1 MSNTRDRSW
10 FQIVLGALAVV
21 LLLLFAWRSSELLIL
36 FFIAVLLAV
45 YLSALTDWFQRR
57 LRLPRALGIAAGV
70 VLTVVAFWG
79 VGFLLIPP
87 LTTQVGDLLALMPRR
102 LMIWEADLVRL
113 AERYPVVRDLLGPIQ
128 EGRSYFG
135 SMFGEIGSWFTDAVP
150 YVFSGL
156 WFLVHAFAVLAMAI
170 FLTANPSLYR
180 ADLLQLVPP
189 RNRVLASDILV
200 ELAGTLRA
208 WLGGQLMAMAV
219 LGVFTWIG
227 LELLRVPY
235 ALAFGVFTGL
245 AALIPFFGSLFSTL
259 LPALY
264 VLPFGGWLWALAVV
278 LLGVVVH
285 VFEAN
290 VVAPKVFE
298 RQVRLPPVWT
308 LLSVLIALKL
318 LGPIGMIVAVPILAV
333 GRVLVKRLYVERW
346 LEGGGFHPILSDE
359 PIVITVPE
367 GAGLTLDPEAS
378 RSVPGMLEVTDA

>member
-1 MSNTRDRSW
+1 MSDTRARGW
-10 FQIVLGALAVV
+10 FRVVLGALAVV
-21 LLLLFAWRSSELLIL
+21 LLLIFAWESSELLIL

-45 YLSALTDWFQRR
+45 YLSALTDWFQKR
-57 LRLPRALGIAAGV
+57 LRLPRPLGIAAGV
-70 VLTVVAFWG
+70 VLTIVAFWG
-79 VGFLLIPP
+79 VGALLVPP
-87 LTTQVGDLLALMPRR
+87 LTAQVGELLAVLPRR

-113 AERYPVVRDLLGPIQ
+113 AESYPVVRDLLGPIE
-128 EGRSYFG
+128 EGGSYFG
-135 SMFGEIGSWFTDAVP
+135 SIFGEIGGWFSDAVP

-156 WFLVHAFAVLAMAI
+156 WFLVHAFSVLAMAI
-170 FLTANPSLYR
+170 FLTAKPSLYR
-180 ADLLQLVPP
+180 SELLQLVPP
-189 RNRVLASDILV
+189 RNRLLASDILS

-219 LGVFTWIG
+219 LGVFTWVG
-227 LELLRVPY
+227 LEVLRVPY

-245 AALIPFFGSLFSTL
+245 AVLVPFFGGLFSTI

-264 VLPFGGWLWALAVV
+264 VLPAGGLYALAVL

-285 VFEAN
+285 VVEAN

-333 GRVLVKRLYVERW
+333 GRVLVKRLYVERV

-367 GAGLTLDPEAS
+367 AAGLSLGPDSE
-378 RSVPGMLEVTDA
+378 RSVPAMLEVLDG

>member
-1 MSNTRDRSW
+1 M
-10 FQIVLGALAVV
+10 GALAVV
-21 LLLLFAWRSSELLIL
+21 LLLLFAWKSSELLIL

-57 LRLPRALGIAAGV
+57 LRLPRPLGIASGV

-79 VGFLLIPP
+79 VGYLLIPP
-87 LTTQVGDLLALMPRR
+87 LTAQVGELLAVLPRR
-102 LMIWEADLVRL
+102 LLIWEADLVRL
-113 AERYPVVRDLLGPIQ
+113 AESYPVVRDLLGPVQ
-128 EGRSYFG
+128 EGGSYFG
-135 SMFGEIGSWFTDAVP
+135 SIFGEIGSWFSDAVP

-156 WFLVHAFAVLAMAI
+156 WFLIHAFSVLAMAI
-170 FLTANPSLYR
+170 FLTAKPSLYR
-180 ADLLQLVPP
+180 SEILQLVPP
-189 RNRVLASDILV
+189 RNRVLASDILA
-200 ELAGTLRA
+200 ELASTLRA

-219 LGVFTWIG
+219 LGVFTGIG
-227 LELLRVPY
+227 LYILRVPY

-245 AALIPFFGSLFSTL
+245 AVLVPFFGGLFSTI

-264 VLPFGGWLWALAVV
+264 VLPAGGVYALAVL

-285 VFEAN
+285 VVEAN

-318 LGPIGMIVAVPILAV
+318 MGPIGMIVAVPILAV
-333 GRVLVKRLYVERW
+333 GRVLVKRLYVERV

-359 PIVITVPE
+359 PIVITVPGE
-367 GAGLTLDPEAS
+367 VGLTLGPAAEG
-378 RSVPGMLEVTDA
+378 SVPGMLEVLDA

>member
-1 MSNTRDRSW
+1 MSDTRARGW
-10 FQIVLGALAVV
+10 FQILLGALAVV
-21 LLLLFAWRSSELLIL
+21 LLLLFAWKSSELLIL

-57 LRLPRALGIAAGV
+57 LRLPRPLGIASGV

-87 LTTQVGDLLALMPRR
+87 LTEQVGELLGVLPRL
-102 LMIWEADLVRL
+102 LMIWEADLVLL
-113 AERYPVVRDLLGPIQ
+113 AESYPVVRDLLGPVQ
-128 EGRSYFG
+128 EGGSYFG
-135 SMFGEIGSWFTDAVP
+135 SIFGEIGSWFSDAVP

-156 WFLVHAFAVLAMAI
+156 WFLIHAFSVLAMAI
-170 FLTANPSLYR
+170 FLTAKPSLYR
-180 ADLLQLVPP
+180 SEILQLVPP
-189 RNRVLASDILV
+189 RNRVLASDILG

-219 LGVFTWIG
+219 LGVFTGIG
-227 LELLRVPY
+227 LYILRVPY

-245 AALIPFFGSLFSTL
+245 AVLVPFFGGLFSTI

-264 VLPFGGWLWALAVV
+264 VLPAGGVYALAVL

-285 VFEAN
+285 VVEAN

-333 GRVLVKRLYVERW
+333 GRVLVKRLYVERV

-367 GAGLTLDPEAS
+367 AAGLSLGPDAES
-378 RSVPGMLEVTDA
+378 SVPGMLEVLDA

>member
-1 MSNTRDRSW
+1 MSETRARGW

-21 LLLLFAWRSSELLIL
+21 LLLLFAWKSSELLIL

-57 LRLPRALGIAAGV
+57 LRLPRPVGIASGV

-87 LTTQVGDLLALMPRR
+87 LTAQVGELLAVLPRR

-113 AERYPVVRDLLGPIQ
+113 AESYPVVRDLLGPVQ
-128 EGRSYFG
+128 EGGSYFG
-135 SMFGEIGSWFTDAVP
+135 SIFGEIGSWFSDAVP

-156 WFLVHAFAVLAMAI
+156 WFLIHAFSVLAMAI
-170 FLTANPSLYR
+170 FLTAKPSLYR
-180 ADLLQLVPP
+180 SEILQLVPP
-189 RNRVLASDILV
+189 RNRVLASDILS

-219 LGVFTWIG
+219 LGVFTGIG
-227 LELLRVPY
+227 LYILRVPY

-245 AALIPFFGSLFSTL
+245 AVLVPFFGGLFSTI

-264 VLPFGGWLWALAVV
+264 VLPAGGVYALAVL

-285 VFEAN
+285 VVEAN

-333 GRVLVKRLYVERW
+333 GRVLVKRLYVERV

-367 GAGLTLDPEAS
+367 AAGLSLGPDAE
-378 RSVPGMLEVTDA
+378 RSVPGMLEVLDA

>member
-1 MSNTRDRSW
+1 MSDTRARGW
-10 FQIVLGALAVV
+10 FQVVLGALAVV
-21 LLLLFAWRSSELLIL
+21 LLLLFAWKSSELLIL

-57 LRLPRALGIAAGV
+57 LRLPRPLGIASGV

-87 LTTQVGDLLALMPRR
+87 LTEQVGELLAVLPRR

-113 AERYPVVRDLLGPIQ
+113 AESYPVVRDLLGPVQ
-128 EGRSYFG
+128 EGGSYFG
-135 SMFGEIGSWFTDAVP
+135 SIFGEIGSWFSDAVP

-156 WFLVHAFAVLAMAI
+156 WFLIHAFSVLAMAI
-170 FLTANPSLYR
+170 FLTAKPSLYR
-180 ADLLQLVPP
+180 SEILQLVPP
-189 RNRVLASDILV
+189 RNRVLASDILG

-219 LGVFTWIG
+219 LGVFTGIG
-227 LELLRVPY
+227 LYILRVPY

-245 AALIPFFGSLFSTL
+245 AVLVPFFGGLFSTI

-264 VLPFGGWLWALAVV
+264 VLPAGGVYALAVL

-285 VFEAN
+285 VVEAN

-318 LGPIGMIVAVPILAV
+318 LGPNGMIVAVPILAV
-333 GRVLVKRLYVERW
+333 GRVLVKRLYVERV

-367 GAGLTLDPEAS
+367 AAGLWLRPDAES
-378 RSVPGMLEVTDA
+378 SVPGMLEVLDA

>member
-1 MSNTRDRSW
+1 MSDTRARGW
-10 FQIVLGALAVV
+10 FQVVLGALAVV
-21 LLLLFAWRSSELLIL
+21 LLLLFAWKSSELLIL

-57 LRLPRALGIAAGV
+57 LRLPRPVGIASGV

-87 LTTQVGDLLALMPRR
+87 LTEQVGELLAVLPRR

-113 AERYPVVRDLLGPIQ
+113 AESYPVVRDLLGPVQ
-128 EGRSYFG
+128 EGGSYFG
-135 SMFGEIGSWFTDAVP
+135 SIFGEIGSWFSDAVP

-156 WFLVHAFAVLAMAI
+156 WFLIHAFSVLAMAI
-170 FLTANPSLYR
+170 FLTAKPSLYR
-180 ADLLQLVPP
+180 SEILQLVPP
-189 RNRVLASDILV
+189 RNRVLASDILG

-219 LGVFTWIG
+219 LGVFTGIG
-227 LELLRVPY
+227 LYILRVPY

-245 AALIPFFGSLFSTL
+245 AVLVPFFGGLFSTI

-264 VLPFGGWLWALAVV
+264 VLPAGGVYALAVL

-285 VFEAN
+285 VVEAN

-333 GRVLVKRLYVERW
+333 GRVLVKRLYVERV

-367 GAGLTLDPEAS
+367 AAGLSLGPDAES
-378 RSVPGMLEVTDA
+378 SVPGMLEVLDA

>member
-1 MSNTRDRSW
+1 MSETRARGW
-10 FQIVLGALAVV
+10 FQVVLGALAVV
-21 LLLLFAWRSSELLIL
+21 LLLLFAWKSSELLIL

-57 LRLPRALGIAAGV
+57 LRLPRPVGIASGV

-87 LTTQVGDLLALMPRR
+87 LTAQVGELLAVLPRR

-113 AERYPVVRDLLGPIQ
+113 AESYPVVRDLLGPVQ
-128 EGRSYFG
+128 EGGSYFG
-135 SMFGEIGSWFTDAVP
+135 SIFGEIGSWFSDAVP

-156 WFLVHAFAVLAMAI
+156 WFLIHAFSVLAMAI
-170 FLTANPSLYR
+170 FLTAKPSLYR
-180 ADLLQLVPP
+180 SEILQLVPP
-189 RNRVLASDILV
+189 RNRVLASDILG

-219 LGVFTWIG
+219 LGVFTGIG
-227 LELLRVPY
+227 LYILRVPY

-245 AALIPFFGSLFSTL
+245 AVLVPFFGGLFSTI

-264 VLPFGGWLWALAVV
+264 VLPAGGVYALAVL

-285 VFEAN
+285 VVEAN

-333 GRVLVKRLYVERW
+333 GRVLVKRLYVERV

-359 PIVITVPE
+359 PIVITVPRA
-367 GAGLTLDPEAS
+367 AGLSLGPDAE
-378 RSVPGMLEVTDA
+378 RSVPGMLEVLDA

>member
-1 MSNTRDRSW
+1 MSETRARGW
-10 FQIVLGALAVV
+10 FQVVLGALAVV
-21 LLLLFAWRSSELLIL
+21 LLLLFAWKSSELLIL

-57 LRLPRALGIAAGV
+57 LRLPRPLGIASGV

-87 LTTQVGDLLALMPRR
+87 LTAQVGELLAVLPQR

-113 AERYPVVRDLLGPIQ
+113 AESYPVVRDLLGPVQ
-128 EGRSYFG
+128 EGGSYFG
-135 SMFGEIGSWFTDAVP
+135 SIFGEIGSWFSDAVP

-156 WFLVHAFAVLAMAI
+156 WFLIHAFSVLAMAI
-170 FLTANPSLYR
+170 FLTAKPSLYR
-180 ADLLQLVPP
+180 SDLLQLVPP
-189 RNRVLASDILV
+189 RNRVLASDILG
-200 ELAGTLRA
+200 ELAATLRA

-219 LGVFTWIG
+219 LGVFTGIG
-227 LELLRVPY
+227 LAILRVPY

-245 AALIPFFGSLFSTL
+245 AALVPFFGSLFSTL

-278 LLGVVVH
+278 ALGVVVH

-333 GRVLVKRLYVERW
+333 GRVLVKRLYVERL

-359 PIVITVPE
+359 PIVITVPDE
-367 GAGLTLDPEAS
+367 IGLTLGPAS
-378 RSVPGMLEVTDA
+378 EGSVPGMLEVLDA

>member
-1 MSNTRDRSW
+1 MSDTRARGW
-10 FQIVLGALAVV
+10 FQVVLGALAVV
-21 LLLLFAWRSSELLIL
+21 LLLLFAWKSSELLIL

-57 LRLPRALGIAAGV
+57 LRLPRPLGIASGV

-79 VGFLLIPP
+79 VGFLLVPP
-87 LTTQVGDLLALMPRR
+87 LTEQVGELLAVLPRR

-113 AERYPVVRDLLGPIQ
+113 AESYPVVRDLLGPVQ
-128 EGRSYFG
+128 EGGSYFG
-135 SMFGEIGSWFTDAVP
+135 SIFGEIGSWFSDAVP

-156 WFLVHAFAVLAMAI
+156 WFLIHAFSVLAMAI
-170 FLTANPSLYR
+170 FLTAKPSLYR
-180 ADLLQLVPP
+180 SEILQLVPP
-189 RNRVLASDILV
+189 RNRVLASDILG

-219 LGVFTWIG
+219 LGVFTGIG
-227 LELLRVPY
+227 LYILRVPY

-245 AALIPFFGSLFSTL
+245 AVLVPFFGGLFSTI

-264 VLPFGGWLWALAVV
+264 VLPAGGVYALAVL

-285 VFEAN
+285 VVEAN

-333 GRVLVKRLYVERW
+333 GRVLVKRLYVERV

-367 GAGLTLDPEAS
+367 AAGLSLGPDAES
-378 RSVPGMLEVTDA
+378 SVPGMLEVLDA

>member
-1 MSNTRDRSW
+1 MSDTSGRGW
-10 FQIVLGALAVV
+10 FRVVLGAVAVV
-21 LLLLFAWRSSELLIL
+21 LLLVFAWKASELLIL

-57 LRLPRALGIAAGV
+57 LRMPRSLGIASGV

-79 VGFLLIPP
+79 VGFLLVPP
-87 LTTQVGDLLALMPRR
+87 LTAQVGELLSVLPRR

-113 AERYPVVRDLLGPIQ
+113 AESYPVVRDLLGPIE
-128 EGRSYFG
+128 EGGSYFG
-135 SMFGEIGSWFTDAVP
+135 SIFGEIGSWFSDAVP

-156 WFLVHAFAVLAMAI
+156 WFLVHAFSVLAMAI
-170 FLTANPSLYR
+170 FLTAKPALYR
-180 ADLLQLVPP
+180 SELLQLVPP

-200 ELAGTLRA
+200 ELAATLRA

-227 LELLRVPY
+227 LEILRVPY

-245 AALIPFFGSLFSTL
+245 AVLVPFFGGLFSTI

-264 VLPFGGWLWALAVV
+264 VLPAGGGLYALAVL

-285 VFEAN
+285 VVEAN

-298 RQVRLPPVWT
+298 KQVRLPPVWT

-333 GRVLVKRLYVERW
+333 GRVLVKRLYVERI
-346 LEGGGFHPILSDE
+346 LEGGGYHPILSDE
-359 PIVITVPE
+359 PIVITVP
-367 GAGLTLDPEAS
+367 GDAGLSLSPEAE
-378 RSVPGMLEVTDA
+378 RSVPGMLEVLES

>member
-1 MSNTRDRSW
+1 MSDTSGRGW
-10 FQIVLGALAVV
+10 FRVVLGSLAVV
-21 LLLLFAWRSSELLIL
+21 LLAVFAWKASELLIL

-57 LRLPRALGIAAGV
+57 LRMPRPLGIASGV
-70 VLTVVAFWG
+70 VLTIVAFWG
-79 VGFLLIPP
+79 VGYLLIPP
-87 LTTQVGDLLALMPRR
+87 LTSQVGELLAVLPRR

-113 AERYPVVRDLLGPIQ
+113 AERYPVVRDLLGPVQ
-128 EGRSYFG
+128 EGGSYFG
-135 SMFGEIGSWFTDAVP
+135 RIFGEIGTWFSDAVP

-156 WFLVHAFAVLAMAI
+156 WFLVHAFSVLAMAI
-170 FLTANPSLYR
+170 FLTAKPKLYR
-180 ADLLQLVPP
+180 AELLQLVPP
-189 RNRVLASDILV
+189 RNRPLASDILS
-200 ELAGTLRA
+200 ELAATLRA

-227 LELLRVPY
+227 LEILRVPY

-245 AALIPFFGSLFSTL
+245 AVLVPFFGGLFSTI

-264 VLPFGGWLWALAVV
+264 VLPAGGGLYALAVL

-285 VFEAN
+285 VVEAN

-333 GRVLVKRLYVERW
+333 ARVLVKRLYVERV

-367 GAGLTLDPEAS
+367 GAGLTVGAAAR
-378 RSVPGMLEVTDA
+378 RSVPALLETLDA

>member
-1 MSNTRDRSW
+1 MSDTSGRGW
-10 FQIVLGALAVV
+10 FRVVLGALAVV
-21 LLLLFAWRSSELLIL
+21 LLAVFAWKASELLIL

-57 LRLPRALGIAAGV
+57 LRMPRPLGITSGV
-70 VLTVVAFWG
+70 VLTIVAFWS
-79 VGFLLIPP
+79 VGYLLIPP
-87 LTTQVGDLLALMPRR
+87 LTAQVGELLASLPRR

-113 AERYPVVRDLLGPIQ
+113 AERYPVLRDLLGPVQ
-128 EGRSYFG
+128 EGGSYFG
-135 SMFGEIGSWFTDAVP
+135 TIFGEIGTWFSDAVP

-156 WFLVHAFAVLAMAI
+156 WFLVHAFSVLAMAI
-170 FLTANPSLYR
+170 FLTAKPTLYR
-180 ADLLQLVPP
+180 AELLQLVPP
-189 RNRVLASDILV
+189 RNRPLASDILS

-208 WLGGQLMAMAV
+208 WLGGQLVAMAV

-227 LELLRVPY
+227 LEILRVPY

-245 AALIPFFGSLFSTL
+245 AVLVPFFGGLFSTI

-264 VLPFGGWLWALAVV
+264 VLPAGGGLYALAVL

-285 VFEAN
+285 VVEAN

-333 GRVLVKRLYVERW
+333 GRVLVKRLYVERV

-359 PIVITVPE
+359 PFVISGQE
-367 GAGLTLDPEAS
+367 GTGLRLGPQAE
-378 RSVPGMLEVTDA
+378 RSVPAMLEVLDA

>member
-1 MSNTRDRSW
+1 M
-10 FQIVLGALAVV
+10 GALAVV
-21 LLLLFAWRSSELLIL
+21 LLLLFAWKSSELLIL

-57 LRLPRALGIAAGV
+57 LRLPRPVGIASGV

-87 LTTQVGDLLALMPRR
+87 LTAQVGELLAVLPRR

-113 AERYPVVRDLLGPIQ
+113 AESYPVVRDLLGPVQ
-128 EGRSYFG
+128 EGGSYFG
-135 SMFGEIGSWFTDAVP
+135 SIFGEIGSWFSDAVP

-156 WFLVHAFAVLAMAI
+156 WFLIHAFSVLAMAI
-170 FLTANPSLYR
+170 FLTAKPSLYR
-180 ADLLQLVPP
+180 SEILQLVPP
-189 RNRVLASDILV
+189 RNRVLASDILA
-200 ELAGTLRA
+200 ELASTLRA

-219 LGVFTWIG
+219 LGVFTGIG
-227 LELLRVPY
+227 LYILRVPY

-245 AALIPFFGSLFSTL
+245 AVLVPFFGGLFSTI

-264 VLPFGGWLWALAVV
+264 VLPAGGVYALAVL

-285 VFEAN
+285 VVEAN

-333 GRVLVKRLYVERW
+333 GRVLVKRLYVERV

-367 GAGLTLDPEAS
+367 AVGLTLGPAAGG
-378 RSVPGMLEVTDA
+378 SVPGMLEVLDA

>member
-1 MSNTRDRSW
+1 MSETRARGW

-21 LLLLFAWRSSELLIL
+21 LLLLFAWKSSELLIL

-57 LRLPRALGIAAGV
+57 LRLPRPVGIASGV

-87 LTTQVGDLLALMPRR
+87 LTAQVGELLAVLPRR

-113 AERYPVVRDLLGPIQ
+113 AESYPVVRDLLGPVQ
-128 EGRSYFG
+128 EGGSYFG
-135 SMFGEIGSWFTDAVP
+135 SIFGEIGSWFSDAVP

-156 WFLVHAFAVLAMAI
+156 WFLIHAFSVLAMAI
-170 FLTANPSLYR
+170 FLTAKPSLYR
-180 ADLLQLVPP
+180 SEILQLVPP
-189 RNRVLASDILV
+189 RNRVLASDILS

-219 LGVFTWIG
+219 LGVFTGIG
-227 LELLRVPY
+227 LYILRVPY

-245 AALIPFFGSLFSTL
+245 AVLVPFFGGLFSTI

-264 VLPFGGWLWALAVV
+264 VLPTGGVYALAVL

-285 VFEAN
+285 VVEAN

-333 GRVLVKRLYVERW
+333 GRVLVKRLYVERV

-367 GAGLTLDPEAS
+367 AAGLSLGPDAE
-378 RSVPGMLEVTDA
+378 RSVPGMLEVLDA

>member
-1 MSNTRDRSW
+1 MSDTSGRGW
-10 FQIVLGALAVV
+10 FRVVLGALAVV
-21 LLLLFAWRSSELLIL
+21 LLLVFAWKASELLIL

-57 LRLPRALGIAAGV
+57 LRMPRPLGIASGV

-79 VGFLLIPP
+79 VGFLLVPP
-87 LTTQVGDLLALMPRR
+87 LTAQVGELLSVLPRR

-113 AERYPVVRDLLGPIQ
+113 GESYPVVRDLLGPIE
-128 EGRSYFG
+128 EGGSYFG
-135 SMFGEIGSWFTDAVP
+135 SIFGEIGSWFSDAVP
-150 YVFSGL
+150 YVFTGL
-156 WFLVHAFAVLAMAI
+156 WFLVHAFSVLAMAI
-170 FLTANPSLYR
+170 FLTAKPALYR
-180 ADLLQLVPP
+180 SELLQLVPP

-200 ELAGTLRA
+200 ELAATLRA

-245 AALIPFFGSLFSTL
+245 AVLVPFFGGLFSTI

-264 VLPFGGWLWALAVV
+264 VLPAGGGLYALAVL

-285 VFEAN
+285 VVEAN

-298 RQVRLPPVWT
+298 KQVRLPPVWT

-333 GRVLVKRLYVERW
+333 GRVLVKRLYVERV
-346 LEGGGFHPILSDE
+346 LEGGGYHPILSDE

-367 GAGLTLDPEAS
+367 GVGLSLSPEAE
-378 RSVPGMLEVTDA
+378 RSVPGMLEVLDT

>member
-1 MSNTRDRSW
+1 M
-10 FQIVLGALAVV
+10 GALAVV
-21 LLLLFAWRSSELLIL
+21 LLLLFAWKSSELLIL

-57 LRLPRALGIAAGV
+57 LRLPRPLGIASGV

-79 VGFLLIPP
+79 VGYLLIPP
-87 LTTQVGDLLALMPRR
+87 LTAQVGELLAVLPRR
-102 LMIWEADLVRL
+102 LLIWEADLVRL
-113 AERYPVVRDLLGPIQ
+113 AESYPVVRDLLGPVQ
-128 EGRSYFG
+128 EGGSYFG
-135 SMFGEIGSWFTDAVP
+135 SIFGEIGSWFSDAVP

-156 WFLVHAFAVLAMAI
+156 WFLIHAFSVLAMAI
-170 FLTANPSLYR
+170 FLTAKPSLYR
-180 ADLLQLVPP
+180 SEILQLVPP
-189 RNRVLASDILV
+189 RNRVLASDILA
-200 ELAGTLRA
+200 ELASTLRA

-219 LGVFTWIG
+219 LGVFTGIG
-227 LELLRVPY
+227 LYILRVPY

-245 AALIPFFGSLFSTL
+245 AVLVPFFGGLFSTI

-264 VLPFGGWLWALAVV
+264 VLPAGGVYALAVL

-285 VFEAN
+285 VVEAN

-333 GRVLVKRLYVERW
+333 GRVLVKRLYVERV

-359 PIVITVPE
+359 PIVITVPGE
-367 GAGLTLDPEAS
+367 VGLTLGPAAGG
-378 RSVPGMLEVTDA
+378 SVPGMLEVLDA

>member
-1 MSNTRDRSW
+1 MSDTRARGW
-10 FQIVLGALAVV
+10 FQVVLGALAVV
-21 LLLLFAWRSSELLIL
+21 LLLLFAWKSSELLIL

-57 LRLPRALGIAAGV
+57 LRLPRPLGIASGV

-87 LTTQVGDLLALMPRR
+87 LTEQVGELLAVLPRR

-113 AERYPVVRDLLGPIQ
+113 AESYPVVRDLLGPVQ
-128 EGRSYFG
+128 EGGSYFG
-135 SMFGEIGSWFTDAVP
+135 SIFGEIGSWFSDAVP

-156 WFLVHAFAVLAMAI
+156 WFLIHAFSVLAMAI
-170 FLTANPSLYR
+170 FLTAKPSLYR
-180 ADLLQLVPP
+180 SEILQLVPP
-189 RNRVLASDILV
+189 RNRVLASDILG

-219 LGVFTWIG
+219 LGVFTGIG
-227 LELLRVPY
+227 LYILRVPY

-245 AALIPFFGSLFSTL
+245 AVLVPFFGGLFSTI

-264 VLPFGGWLWALAVV
+264 VLPAGGVYALAVL

-285 VFEAN
+285 VVEAN

-333 GRVLVKRLYVERW
+333 GRVLVKRLYVERV

-367 GAGLTLDPEAS
+367 AAGLSLGPDAES
-378 RSVPGMLEVTDA
+378 SVPGMLEVLDA

>member
-1 MSNTRDRSW
+1 MSDTRARGW
-10 FQIVLGALAVV
+10 FQVVLGALAVV
-21 LLLLFAWRSSELLIL
+21 LLLLFAWKSSELLIL

-57 LRLPRALGIAAGV
+57 LRLPRPLGIASGV

-87 LTTQVGDLLALMPRR
+87 LTAQVGELLAVLPRR

-113 AERYPVVRDLLGPIQ
+113 AESYPVVRDLLGPVQ
-128 EGRSYFG
+128 EGGSYFG
-135 SMFGEIGSWFTDAVP
+135 SIFGEIGSWFSDAVP

-156 WFLVHAFAVLAMAI
+156 WFLIHAFSVLAMAI
-170 FLTANPSLYR
+170 FLTAKPSLYR
-180 ADLLQLVPP
+180 SEILQLVPP
-189 RNRVLASDILV
+189 RNRVLASDILG

-219 LGVFTWIG
+219 LGVFTGIG
-227 LELLRVPY
+227 LYILRVPY

-245 AALIPFFGSLFSTL
+245 AVLVPFFGGLFSTI

-264 VLPFGGWLWALAVV
+264 VLPAGGVYALAVL

-285 VFEAN
+285 VVEAN

-333 GRVLVKRLYVERW
+333 GRVLVKRLYVERV

-367 GAGLTLDPEAS
+367 AAGLWLRPDAES
-378 RSVPGMLEVTDA
+378 SVPGMLEVLDA

>member
-1 MSNTRDRSW
+1 MSETRARGW
-10 FQIVLGALAVV
+10 FQVLMGALAVV
-21 LLLLFAWRSSELLIL
+21 LLLLFAWKSSELLIL

-57 LRLPRALGIAAGV
+57 LRLPRPLGIASGV

-79 VGFLLIPP
+79 VGYLLIPP
-87 LTTQVGDLLALMPRR
+87 LTAQVGELLAVLPRR
-102 LMIWEADLVRL
+102 LLIWEADLVRL
-113 AERYPVVRDLLGPIQ
+113 AESYPVVRDLLGPVQ
-128 EGRSYFG
+128 EGGSYFG
-135 SMFGEIGSWFTDAVP
+135 SIFGEIGSWFSDAVP

-156 WFLVHAFAVLAMAI
+156 WFLIHAFSVLAMAI
-170 FLTANPSLYR
+170 FLTAKPSLYR
-180 ADLLQLVPP
+180 SEILQLVPP
-189 RNRVLASDILV
+189 RNRVLASDILA
-200 ELAGTLRA
+200 ELASTLRA

-219 LGVFTWIG
+219 LGVFTGIG
-227 LELLRVPY
+227 LYILRVPY

-245 AALIPFFGSLFSTL
+245 AVLVPFFGGLFSTI

-264 VLPFGGWLWALAVV
+264 VLPAGGVYALAVL

-285 VFEAN
+285 VVEAN

-318 LGPIGMIVAVPILAV
+318 MGPIGMIVAVPILAV
-333 GRVLVKRLYVERW
+333 GRVLVKRLYVERV

-359 PIVITVPE
+359 PIVITVPGE
-367 GAGLTLDPEAS
+367 VGLTLGPAAGG
-378 RSVPGMLEVTDA
+378 SVPGMLEVLDA

>member
-1 MSNTRDRSW
+1 MSDTRARGW
-10 FQIVLGALAVV
+10 FQVVLGALAVV
-21 LLLLFAWRSSELLIL
+21 LLLLFAWKSSELLIL

-57 LRLPRALGIAAGV
+57 LRLPRPLGIASGV

-87 LTTQVGDLLALMPRR
+87 LTEQVGELLAVLPRR

-113 AERYPVVRDLLGPIQ
+113 AESYPVVRDLLGPVQ
-128 EGRSYFG
+128 EGGSYFG
-135 SMFGEIGSWFTDAVP
+135 SIFGEIGSWFSDAVP

-156 WFLVHAFAVLAMAI
+156 WFLIHAFSVLAMAI
-170 FLTANPSLYR
+170 FLTAKPSLYR
-180 ADLLQLVPP
+180 SEILQLVPP
-189 RNRVLASDILV
+189 RNRVLASDILG

-219 LGVFTWIG
+219 LGVFTGIG
-227 LELLRVPY
+227 LYILRVPY

-245 AALIPFFGSLFSTL
+245 AVLVPFFGGLFSTI

-264 VLPFGGWLWALAVV
+264 VLPAGGVYALAVL

-285 VFEAN
+285 VVEAN

-333 GRVLVKRLYVERW
+333 GRVLVKRLYVERV

-367 GAGLTLDPEAS
+367 AAGLWLRPDAES
-378 RSVPGMLEVTDA
+378 SVPGMLEVLDA

>member
-1 MSNTRDRSW
+1 MSDTSGRGW
-10 FQIVLGALAVV
+10 FRGVLGALAVV
-21 LLLLFAWRSSELLIL
+21 LLLVFAWKASELLIL

-57 LRLPRALGIAAGV
+57 LRMPRPLGIASGV

-79 VGFLLIPP
+79 VGFLLVPP
-87 LTTQVGDLLALMPRR
+87 LTAQVGELLSVLPRR

-113 AERYPVVRDLLGPIQ
+113 GESYPVVRDLLGPIE
-128 EGRSYFG
+128 EGGSYFG
-135 SMFGEIGSWFTDAVP
+135 SIFGEIGSWFSDAVP
-150 YVFSGL
+150 YVFTGL
-156 WFLVHAFAVLAMAI
+156 WFLVHAFSVLAMAI
-170 FLTANPSLYR
+170 FLTAKPALYR
-180 ADLLQLVPP
+180 SELLQLVPP

-200 ELAGTLRA
+200 ELAATLRA

-245 AALIPFFGSLFSTL
+245 AVLVPFFGGLFSTI

-264 VLPFGGWLWALAVV
+264 VLPAGGGLYALAVL

-285 VFEAN
+285 VVEAN

-298 RQVRLPPVWT
+298 KQVRLPPVWT

-333 GRVLVKRLYVERW
+333 GRVLVKRLYVERV

-367 GAGLTLDPEAS
+367 GVGLSLSPEAE
-378 RSVPGMLEVTDA
+378 RSVPGMLEVLDA